1 MTSSAEDCTGTRS
14 CHCQSSADIR
24 AALLGRP
31 LTAVERAADDYSD
44 WLRER
49 DAAELAAFLAE
60 RQQHAAWRAQ
70 QPPRM
75 WVNVNSNPFPKL
87 PAQTD
92 AERRAANW
100 RNERPE
106 AAE

>member
-1 MTSSAEDCTGTRS
+1 MTA
-14 CHCQSSADIR
+14 QSSADIR

-31 LTAVERAADDYSD
+31 LTAVERAADDHSD

-70 QPPRM
+70 WKNGNYTM
-75 WVNVNSNPFPKL
+75 TLS
-87 PAQTD
+87 
-92 AERRAANW
+92 
-100 RNERPE
+100 E